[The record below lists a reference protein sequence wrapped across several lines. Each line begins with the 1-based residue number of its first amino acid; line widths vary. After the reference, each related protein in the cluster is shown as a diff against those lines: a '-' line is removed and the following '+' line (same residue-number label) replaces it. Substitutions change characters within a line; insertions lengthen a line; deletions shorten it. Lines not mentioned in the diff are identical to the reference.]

1 MIYIF
6 VKMIK
11 FYRISKNMIE
21 KEQINNYIIYI
32 YIFYY
37 INIRI

>member
-32 YIFYY
+32 YILLY
-37 INIRI
+37 